1 MCVFVIINCW
11 LCVFSKC
18 ISPLLSLSLLTLLS
32 NNGSHLTLI
41 FQSGAVYC
49 ASVADCAAGGLPDQD
64 EPGLLS
70 KELPLLNKNPKFSWI
85 EDIGP
90 PESGHDP
97 LSPNEIEPEGV
108 WGDSRR
114 PRRRR
119 RRPKSRQS
127 SSSKPFT
134 LSPEFVEKFISSP
147 PTTPSSTIWDVSSDP
162 WWAYNDHS
170 RKTHSDPRRTKS
182 DLWRTPVGP
191 QGDQSDS
198 NQYSSYI
205 QLDSD
210 CFNCSVHRDDDPL
223 RDVGNPSTHVI

>member
-1 MCVFVIINCW
+1 MTFV
-11 LCVFSKC
+11 
-18 ISPLLSLSLLTLLS
+18 
-32 NNGSHLTLI
+32 

-162 WWAYNDHS
+162 
-170 RKTHSDPRRTKS
+170 
-182 DLWRTPVGP
+182 
-191 QGDQSDS
+191 
-198 NQYSSYI
+198 
-205 QLDSD
+205 
-210 CFNCSVHRDDDPL
+210 
-223 RDVGNPSTHVI
+223 